1 MYVGD
6 DSETVRGGHGGQVRQ
21 SQPDER
27 FFHFFQL
34 SPKPFIHSGVLLHLQ
49 LLRMHLNNDKFTTL
63 GEGLHRTGRVM
74 RQRLVE
80 ALAHLG
86 YDYPVEFWPTLK
98 YVNANPKASQHEIA
112 TFLVRDKATVARLL
126 NRMEEKKLVK
136 RVVDPQNRRQK
147 LVELTAHGAS
157 SFANI
162 AKCAKHIK
170 QNAEDG
176 LSAEDLQTCQHVL
189 QRVFANLN
197 TTNP

>member
-1 MYVGD
+1 
-6 DSETVRGGHGGQVRQ
+6 
-21 SQPDER
+21 
-27 FFHFFQL
+27 
-34 SPKPFIHSGVLLHLQ
+34 
-49 LLRMHLNNDKFTTL
+49 MHLDNKKFTSL

-98 YVNANPKASQHEIA
+98 FVNANPKASQHEIA

-126 NRMEEKKLVK
+126 NRMEVEKLVK
-136 RVVDPQNRRQK
+136 RTVDPKNRRQK

-157 SFANI
+157 TFENLS
-162 AKCAKHIK
+162 KCAMQIKHH
-170 QNAEDG
+170 AEQG
-176 LSAEDLQTCQHVL
+176 LSAEELNTCQHVL

-197 TTNP
+197 TN